1 MMIGTTKLTVLYL
14 PCLQPSHSQMMQA
27 TIVLRCFF
35 SLLFSLYEI
44 RDACAFIHIDVCAFN
59 CVYVCLV
66 NATHVRDPVAHMD
79 TSYP

>member
-1 MMIGTTKLTVLYL
+1 MAAASAAFPFPNDASYNSFTLFFLL
-14 PCLQPSHSQMMQA
+14 
-27 TIVLRCFF
+27 FF
-35 SLLFSLYEI
+35 SSLYEI
-44 RDACAFIHIDVCAFN
+44 RDVCAFIHIDVCAFN